1 MVFGSGRREKDREK
15 FGERIPPN
23 QYVVDDWP
31 VLTYGPT
38 PKVDLDKWRLRLFGE
53 VESEVELT
61 WEQFTSL
68 PVSTTDVDIHC
79 VTGWSRFDNHWEGV
93 AFRDLLSQVQP
104 KPGTKAVMAH
114 SYGGYTT
121 NILLSDLM
129 QDNVMVAYKHDGNPL
144 EIDHGGPARLMVPH
158 LYFWKSAKWLHAL
171 QFLPDD
177 KPGFWEVNGYH
188 IRGDPWKEER
198 YS

>member
-1 MVFGSGRREKDREK
+1 MSA
-15 FGERIPPN
+15 ERLPPG
-23 QYVVDDWP
+23 QVLTTKWP

-38 PKVDLDKWRLRLFGE
+38 PKVDLDKWRLRLLGE

-61 WEQFTSL
+61 WEQFTAM
-68 PVSTTDVDIHC
+68 PARTIDVDIHC
-79 VTGWSRFDNHWEGV
+79 VTGWSRMDNRWEGV
-93 AFRDLLSQVQP
+93 AFRDLAALAGV
-104 KPGTKAVMAH
+104 KPEAEAVMAH

-129 QDNVMVAYKHDGNPL
+129 QDNVMVAYRHDGQPL
-144 EIDHGGPARLMVPH
+144 DIEHGGPARLLVPH
-158 LYFWKSAKWLHAL
+158 LYFWKSAKWLNAL
-171 QFLPDD
+171 QFLPRD